1 MYSFLKLRHIH
12 FLIFLIK
19 QLIPVHSSGA
29 FFWFDIYIIV
39 ININLGDLNL
49 KMIG

>member
-12 FLIFLIK
+12 FLIK